1 MSRRKLQK
9 STDPIARSD
18 MTSEAVHGLEKDQAA
33 EAHVKGGSIVGR
45 MPSVAS
51 PGLRELA
58 RELGRL
64 AARSELR
71 RTRRGAVAVL
81 DPWTALALSILLAVI
96 AVWKMIGR

>member
-18 MTSEAVHGLEKDQAA
+18 LASEAVHGHQKDQAT
-33 EAHVKGGSIVGR
+33 EAHVKGDSIVAR

-64 AARSELR
+64 AARSELH

-81 DPWTALALSILLAVI
+81 DPWTALTLSILLAVV
-96 AVWKMIGR
+96 AVWIMIGR